1 LKFAHALICQ
11 NQLTAPVVLTAN
23 SIVKS
28 FPGVKALK
36 GVSLELRKGEVLA
49 LIGEN
54 GAGKSTLMK
63 ILAGIQPPDEG
74 ELIVNGKTCAFENV
88 QQANDAGIAL
98 IHQELNLC
106 ENLDL
111 AANIYLGRESSVS
124 GFLRKGDLYQQ
135 AEKYLSEIGLQE
147 PATTLAGTLSVGKR
161 QMVEIAKAIS
171 TNANILIMDEPTS
184 SLSQQETENLYQI
197 IRRLRDSGVSIIYIS
212 HRLGEVKDL
221 ADRVEVFRDGENAG
235 ALSKDEIE
243 HDAMVRLMVGREINE
258 LFQPRN
264 FEAKQNILEVN
275 ELVTPAHPKEKLS
288 FNVSR
293 GEIVGLA
300 GLVGAG
306 RTELLTTLFGISPA
320 ISGDIKFEGESM
332 IMDSPLTAIRAG
344 LALVPEDRKRDG
356 LVLEMAVRENISLPS
371 LDRAAF
377 ASAFTNQNGEK
388 QLNDLMVKKLAI
400 KTPNGDQQAKFLS
413 GGNQQKI
420 VIAKWLSLNPKVFM
434 LDEPTRGVD
443 VGAKREI
450 YELIHK
456 LAEDG
461 VTVIFVSSEMEEVL
475 GLANR
480 IIVMHEGR
488 ITGELQRHEFSE
500 NAVMTLAT
508 GKELDRVG

>member
-1 LKFAHALICQ
+1 
-11 NQLTAPVVLTAN
+11 
-23 SIVKS
+23 
-28 FPGVKALK
+28 
-36 GVSLELRKGEVLA
+36 
-49 LIGEN
+49 
-54 GAGKSTLMK
+54 
-63 ILAGIQPPDEG
+63 
-74 ELIVNGKTCAFENV
+74 
-88 QQANDAGIAL
+88 
-98 IHQELNLC
+98 
-106 ENLDL
+106 
-111 AANIYLGRESSVS
+111 
-124 GFLRKGDLYQQ
+124 
-135 AEKYLSEIGLQE
+135 
-147 PATTLAGTLSVGKR
+147 
-161 QMVEIAKAIS
+161 
-171 TNANILIMDEPTS
+171 
-184 SLSQQETENLYQI
+184 
-197 IRRLRDSGVSIIYIS
+197 
-212 HRLGEVKDL
+212 
-221 ADRVEVFRDGENAG
+221 
-235 ALSKDEIE
+235 LSKDEIE